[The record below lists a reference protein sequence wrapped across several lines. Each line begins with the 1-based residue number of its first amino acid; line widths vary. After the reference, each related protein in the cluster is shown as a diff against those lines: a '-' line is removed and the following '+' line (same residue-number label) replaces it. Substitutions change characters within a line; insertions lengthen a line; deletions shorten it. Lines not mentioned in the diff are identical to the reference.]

1 MTAKIIDKGIQARDK
16 LLKGIKIAADTVSV
30 TLGPRGRNVVIE
42 KSFGAPK
49 ITKDGVSV
57 AKEIELQD
65 KVENLGVQV
74 LKEAANKTNDRA
86 GDGTTT
92 TIVLGESIARE
103 GVKAVT
109 AGMNPMDLK
118 RGIEAASERVLS
130 EIKNSSKTIS
140 SSEEIAQVAT
150 ISANGDSDIGKKIAK
165 AFEKVGKDGVI
176 TVEEANKSDV
186 FEVDVVEGMNFD
198 RGYISPYFVTNSEKM
213 TAELENPYIL
223 VFEKKISSLQ
233 QMLKLLEEVMQ
244 SSKPLLII
252 AEDIEGEALATLI
265 VNKLRGGLK
274 VVAVKAPGFGDRR
287 KSMLEDISILTGSQL
302 ISEDLGHKLENV
314 TLNDLGTAKK
324 VFISKDDTTIVN
336 GAGNKSEIHS
346 RCEQIKSQVVETSSD
361 YDKEKLEERL
371 AKLAGGVAVLKVGG
385 ITEVEVKEKKD
396 RVEDAYHA
404 TKAAIAEG
412 IVPGGGCTLLYASK
426 SLQGMKG
433 KNDDETAGIEIVRKS
448 LSAPINRILENA
460 GSESALIVAKLLEQ
474 NKVTMTYDAQNH
486 QVVDAF
492 AKGIVDPTKVVRNAL
507 QSASSVASLL
517 VTTEATI
524 CDAPNKKD
532 DSVAPSGGNMPM
544 GGMGGMGGMGM

>member
-1 MTAKIIDKGIQARDK
+1 MTAKTINKGTSARDR
-16 LLKGIKIAADTVSV
+16 LLKGIKIVSDTVGV

-57 AKEIELQD
+57 AKEIELDD
-65 KVENLGVQV
+65 KVENLGAQI

-92 TIVLGESIARE
+92 TIVLAESIAKE

-118 RGIEAASERVLS
+118 RGIEAASEKVLA
-130 EIKNSSKTIS
+130 EIKKVSKNIS
-140 SSEEIAQVAT
+140 SSEEISQVAT
-150 ISANGDSDIGKKIAK
+150 ISANGDADIGSKIAM

-176 TVEEANKSDV
+176 TVEEANKSDA
-186 FEVDVVEGMNFD
+186 FEVEVVEGMNFD

-213 TAELENPYIL
+213 TCELEDTHIL
-223 VFEKKISSLQ
+223 IFEKKISNLQ
-233 QMLKLLEEVMQ
+233 QMVKLLEEVVQ

-274 VVAVKAPGFGDRR
+274 VSAVKAPGFGDRR
-287 KSMLEDISILTGSQL
+287 KSMLEDIAALTGAQL

-314 TLNDLGTAKK
+314 TLDDLGSAKK
-324 VFISKDDTTIVN
+324 VLISKDDTTIVS
-336 GAGNKSEIHS
+336 GTGSELDVKA
-346 RCEQIKSQVVETSSD
+346 RCNQIKSQIAEATSD
-361 YDKEKLEERL
+361 YDREKLEERL
-371 AKLAGGVAVLKVGG
+371 AKLSGGIAVLKVGG

-412 IVPGGGCTLLYASK
+412 IVPGGGCTLLYAANILSD
-426 SLQGMKG
+426 LKG
-433 KNDDETAGIEIVRKS
+433 KNSDETVGIQIVKKA
-448 LSAPINRILENA
+448 LSAPIRKILENSGLE
-460 GSESALIVAKLLEQ
+460 GSLNIEKLLER
-474 NKVTMTYDAQNH
+474 NNSVMTYDAQNH
-486 QVVDAF
+486 KVVNAF
-492 AKGIVDPTKVVRNAL
+492 EKGIVDPTKVVRNAL
-507 QSASSVASLL
+507 QSAASVASLL

-524 CDAPNKKD
+524 CDRPGKKD
-532 DSVAPSGGNMPM
+532 DAPMPGGGGMPM

>member
-1 MTAKIIDKGIQARDK
+1 MTAKMIDRGTQARDK
-16 LLKGIKIAADTVSV
+16 LLKGIKIVADTVGV

-57 AKEIELQD
+57 AKEIELED
-65 KVENLGVQV
+65 KVENLGAQI

-92 TIVLGESIARE
+92 TIVLAEAIARE

-118 RGIEAASERVLS
+118 RGIEAASEKILN
-130 EIKNSSKTIS
+130 EIKKASKNIS
-140 SSEEIAQVAT
+140 SSEEISQVAT
-150 ISANGDSDIGKKIAK
+150 ISANGDADIGEKIAK

-176 TVEEANKSDV
+176 TVEEANKSDI
-186 FEVDVVEGMNFD
+186 FEVEVVEGMNFD

-213 TAELENPYIL
+213 TCELEDAHIL
-223 VFEKKISSLQ
+223 VYEKKISNLQ
-233 QMLKLLEEVMQ
+233 QMIKLLEEVVQ

-274 VVAVKAPGFGDRR
+274 VAAVKAPGFGDRR
-287 KSMLEDISILTGSQL
+287 KSMLEDIAALTGAQL

-314 TLNDLGTAKK
+314 TLDDLGSAKK
-324 VFISKDDTTIVN
+324 ILISKDDTTIVN
-336 GAGNKSEIHS
+336 GAGNKSDIKA
-346 RCEQIKSQVVETSSD
+346 RCDQIKSQIAEATSD

-426 SLQGMKG
+426 VLIGMKG
-433 KNDDETAGIEIVRKS
+433 KNADETVGIDIVRRA
-448 LSAPINRILENA
+448 LSAPIRKILDNA
-460 GSESALIVAKLLEQ
+460 GVESALIVEKLLEQ
-474 NKVTMTYDAQNH
+474 NKHTMTYDAQNH
-486 QVVDAF
+486 EVVDAF
-492 AKGIVDPTKVVRNAL
+492 KKGIVDPTKVVRNAL
-507 QSASSVASLL
+507 QSAASVASLL
-517 VTTEATI
+517 VTTEATV
-524 CDAPNKKD
+524 CDAPKKD
-532 DSVAPSGGNMPM
+532 DSMSGGGMSM

>member
-1 MTAKIIDKGIQARDK
+1 MTAKTIDKGIAARDK
-16 LLKGIKIAADTVSV
+16 LLKGIKVVADTVGV

-57 AKEIELQD
+57 AKEIELED
-65 KVENLGVQV
+65 KVENLGAQI

-92 TIVLGESIARE
+92 TIVLAEAIARE

-118 RGIEAASERVLS
+118 RGIEAASEKILE
-130 EIKNSSKTIS
+130 EIKKASKNIS
-140 SSEEIAQVAT
+140 SSEEISQVAT
-150 ISANGDSDIGKKIAK
+150 ISANGDADIGAKIAK

-213 TAELENPYIL
+213 TCELEDAHIL
-223 VFEKKISSLQ
+223 VFEKKISNLQ
-233 QMLKLLEEVMQ
+233 QMLKLLEEVVQ

-287 KSMLEDISILTGSQL
+287 KSMLEDIAALTGAQL

-314 TLNDLGTAKK
+314 TLDDLGSAKK
-324 VFISKDDTTIVN
+324 VLISKDDTTIVN
-336 GAGNKSEIHS
+336 GSGNKSEIKA
-346 RCEQIKSQVVETSSD
+346 RCDQIKSQIAETTSD
-361 YDKEKLEERL
+361 YDREKLEERL

-426 SLQGMKG
+426 TLNGMKG
-433 KNDDETAGIEIVRKS
+433 KNADETVGIGIVEKA
-448 LSAPINRILENA
+448 LSAPIRKILENA
-460 GSESALIVAKLLEQ
+460 GLESALIVEKLLEH
-474 NKVTMTYDAQNH
+474 NKSTMTYDAQNH
-486 QVVDAF
+486 EVVNAF
-492 AKGIVDPTKVVRNAL
+492 KKGIVDPTKVVRNAL
-507 QSASSVASLL
+507 QSAASVASLL
-517 VTTEATI
+517 VTTEATV
-524 CDAPNKKD
+524 CDTPGKKD
-532 DSVAPSGGNMPM
+532 EPMAGGGMPM

>member
-1 MTAKIIDKGIQARDK
+1 MTAKTINKGTQARDS
-16 LLKGIKIAADTVSV
+16 LLRGIKIVADTVGV

-57 AKEIELQD
+57 AKEIELED
-65 KVENLGVQV
+65 KVENLGAQI

-92 TIVLGESIARE
+92 TIVLAESIARE

-118 RGIEAASERVLS
+118 RGIEAASERVLE
-130 EIKNSSKTIS
+130 EIKKSSKKIS
-140 SSEEIAQVAT
+140 SSSEICQVAT
-150 ISANGDSDIGKKIAK
+150 ISANGDADIGMKIAK

-186 FEVDVVEGMNFD
+186 FEIDVVEGMNFD
-198 RGYISPYFVTNSEKM
+198 RGYISPYFVSNSEKM
-213 TAELENPYIL
+213 TCELEDAHIL
-223 VFEKKISSLQ
+223 VFEKKISNLQ
-233 QMLKLLEEVMQ
+233 QMLKLLEEVVQ

-274 VVAVKAPGFGDRR
+274 VAAVKAPGFGDRR
-287 KSMLEDISILTGSQL
+287 RSMLEDIAALTGAQL

-314 TLNDLGTAKK
+314 TLSDLGSAKK
-324 VFISKDDTTIVN
+324 VLISKDDTTIVN
-336 GAGNKSEIHS
+336 GAGKKSDIKARCDQIKSEIS
-346 RCEQIKSQVVETSSD
+346 ESTSD

-371 AKLAGGVAVLKVGG
+371 AKLSGGVAVLKVGG

-412 IVPGGGCTLLYASK
+412 IVPGGACTLLYASK
-426 SLQGMKG
+426 VLIDMKG
-433 KNDDETAGIEIVRKS
+433 KNADETVGIQIVKKALSSPIRK
-448 LSAPINRILENA
+448 ILENA
-460 GSESALIVAKLLEQ
+460 GLESALIVEKLLERNQ
-474 NKVTMTYDAQNH
+474 STITYDAQNH
-486 QVVDAF
+486 EVVDAF
-492 AKGIVDPTKVVRNAL
+492 EKGIVDPTKVVRNAL
-507 QSASSVASLL
+507 QSAASVASLL
-517 VTTEATI
+517 VTTEATV
-524 CDAPNKKD
+524 CDSPKKR
-532 DSVAPSGGNMPM
+532 
-544 GGMGGMGGMGM
+544 

>member
-1 MTAKIIDKGIQARDK
+1 MTAKTIDKGIAARDK
-16 LLKGIKIAADTVSV
+16 LLKGIKVVADTVGV

-57 AKEIELQD
+57 AKEIELED
-65 KVENLGVQV
+65 KVENLGAQI

-92 TIVLGESIARE
+92 TIVLAEAIARE

-118 RGIEAASERVLS
+118 RGIEAASEKILE
-130 EIKNSSKTIS
+130 EIKKASKNIS
-140 SSEEIAQVAT
+140 SSEEISQVAT
-150 ISANGDSDIGKKIAK
+150 ISANGDADIGAKIAK

-213 TAELENPYIL
+213 TCELEDAHIL
-223 VFEKKISSLQ
+223 IFEKKISNLQ
-233 QMLKLLEEVMQ
+233 QMLKLLEEVVQ

-287 KSMLEDISILTGSQL
+287 KSMLEDIAALTGAQL

-314 TLNDLGTAKK
+314 TLDDLGSAKK
-324 VFISKDDTTIVN
+324 VLISKDDTTIVN
-336 GAGNKSEIHS
+336 GSGNKSEIKA
-346 RCEQIKSQVVETSSD
+346 RCDQIKSQIAETTSD
-361 YDKEKLEERL
+361 YDREKLEERL

-426 SLQGMKG
+426 TLNGMKG
-433 KNDDETAGIEIVRKS
+433 KNADETVGIGIVEKA
-448 LSAPINRILENA
+448 LSAPIRKILENA
-460 GSESALIVAKLLEQ
+460 GLESALIVEKLLEH
-474 NKVTMTYDAQNH
+474 NKSTMTYDAQNH
-486 QVVDAF
+486 EVVNAF
-492 AKGIVDPTKVVRNAL
+492 KKGIVDPTKVVRNAL
-507 QSASSVASLL
+507 QSAASVASLL
-517 VTTEATI
+517 VTTEATV
-524 CDAPNKKD
+524 CDTPGKKD
-532 DSVAPSGGNMPM
+532 EPMAGGGMPM

>member
-1 MTAKIIDKGIQARDK
+1 MTAKIIDKGTTARDK
-16 LLKGIKIAADTVSV
+16 LLKGIRIASDTVSV
-30 TLGPRGRNVVIE
+30 TLGPRGRNVIIE

-57 AKEIELQD
+57 AKEIELED

-118 RGIEAASERVLS
+118 RGIETATEAILA
-130 EIKNSSKTIS
+130 EIKRRSRNIS
-140 SSEEIAQVAT
+140 SSAEIAQVAT
-150 ISANGDSDIGKKIAK
+150 ISANGDTDIGEKIAK

-176 TVEEANKSDV
+176 TVEEANKSDA

-213 TAELENPYIL
+213 TCELEDAYVL
-223 VFEKKISSLQ
+223 VFEKKISNLQ
-233 QMLKLLEEVMQ
+233 QMLKLLEEVVQ

-252 AEDIEGEALATLI
+252 AEDIEGEALAALI

-287 KSMLEDISILTGSQL
+287 KLMLEDIAILTGSQL
-302 ISEDLGHKLENV
+302 VSEDLGHKLESV
-314 TLNDLGTAKK
+314 TLDNLGTVKK
-324 VFISKDDTTIVN
+324 ALISKDDTTIVN
-336 GAGNKSEIHS
+336 GSGNKSAIKS
-346 RCEQIKSQVVETSSD
+346 RCKQIKAQIAEATSD

-371 AKLAGGVAVLKVGG
+371 AKLSGGVAVLKVGG

-412 IVPGGGCTLLYASK
+412 IVPGGGSTLLYASK
-426 SLQGMKG
+426 ILSNMKG
-433 KNDDETAGIEIVRKS
+433 RNADETVGIEIVKKT
-448 LSAPINRILENA
+448 LSAPIRKILENA
-460 GSESALIVAKLLEQ
+460 GLESALIVEKLIEK
-474 NKVTMTYDAQNH
+474 NEPRITYDAQKH
-486 QVVDAF
+486 KVVDAF
-492 AKGIVDPTKVVRNAL
+492 DTGIVDPTKIVRNAL
-507 QSASSVASLL
+507 QSAASVASLL
-517 VTTEATI
+517 VTTEATV

-532 DSVAPSGGNMPM
+532 DHPMPAGGNGGMPM
-544 GGMGGMGGMGM
+544 GGMGM

>member
-1 MTAKIIDKGIQARDK
+1 MTAKIIDKGTTARDK
-16 LLKGIKIAADTVSV
+16 LLKGIRIASDTVSV
-30 TLGPRGRNVVIE
+30 TLGPRGRNVIIE

-57 AKEIELQD
+57 AKEIELED

-118 RGIEAASERVLS
+118 RGIETATEEILA
-130 EIKNSSKTIS
+130 EIKRRSRNIS
-140 SSEEIAQVAT
+140 SSAEIAQVAT
-150 ISANGDSDIGKKIAK
+150 ISANGDMDIGEKIAK

-176 TVEEANKSDV
+176 TVEEANKSDA

-213 TAELENPYIL
+213 TCELEDAYVL
-223 VFEKKISSLQ
+223 VFEKKISNLQ
-233 QMLKLLEEVMQ
+233 QMLKLLEEVVQ

-252 AEDIEGEALATLI
+252 AEDIEGEALAALI

-274 VVAVKAPGFGDRR
+274 VAAVKAPGFGDRR
-287 KSMLEDISILTGSQL
+287 KLMLEDIAILTGSQL
-302 ISEDLGHKLENV
+302 VSEDLGHKLESV
-314 TLNDLGTAKK
+314 TLDNLGTVKK
-324 VFISKDDTTIVN
+324 ALISKDDTTIVN
-336 GAGNKSEIHS
+336 GSGNKSAIKS
-346 RCEQIKSQVVETSSD
+346 RCKQIKAQIAEATSD

-371 AKLAGGVAVLKVGG
+371 AKLSGGVAVLKVGG

-412 IVPGGGCTLLYASK
+412 IVPGGGSTLLYASK
-426 SLQGMKG
+426 ILSNMKG
-433 KNDDETAGIEIVRKS
+433 RNADETVGIEIVKKT
-448 LSAPINRILENA
+448 LSAPIRKILENA
-460 GSESALIVAKLLEQ
+460 GLESALIVEKLIEK
-474 NKVTMTYDAQNH
+474 NEPRITYDAQKH
-486 QVVDAF
+486 KVVDAF
-492 AKGIVDPTKVVRNAL
+492 DTGIVDPTKIVRNAL
-507 QSASSVASLL
+507 QSAASVASLL
-517 VTTEATI
+517 VTTEATV

-532 DSVAPSGGNMPM
+532 DHPMPAGGNGGMPM
-544 GGMGGMGGMGM
+544 GGMGGMGM

>member
-1 MTAKIIDKGIQARDK
+1 MTAKIINKGTQARDS
-16 LLKGIKIAADTVSV
+16 LLRGIKIATDTVSV

-57 AKEIELQD
+57 AKEIELEN
-65 KVENLGVQV
+65 KIENLGVQV
-74 LKEAANKTNDRA
+74 LREAASKTNDRA

-118 RGIEAASERVLS
+118 RGIEAASERVLH
-130 EIKNSSKTIS
+130 EIKKASKDIS

-150 ISANGDSDIGKKIAK
+150 ISANGDSDIGQKIAK

-176 TVEEANKSDV
+176 TVEEANKSDA

-213 TAELENPYIL
+213 TTELEDPYIL
-223 VFEKKISSLQ
+223 VFEKKISNLQ
-233 QMLKLLEEVMQ
+233 QMLKLLEDVMQ

-274 VVAVKAPGFGDRR
+274 VAAVKAPGFGDRR
-287 KSMLEDISILTGSQL
+287 KSMLEDIAILTGSQL

-314 TLNDLGTAKK
+314 TIKDLGTAKK
-324 VFISKDDTTIVN
+324 VLISKDDTTIVN
-336 GAGNKSEIHS
+336 GAGSKVEIKS
-346 RCEQIKSQVVETSSD
+346 RCSQIRSQISETTSD

-371 AKLAGGVAVLKVGG
+371 AKLSGGVAVLQVGG

-412 IVPGGGCTLLYASK
+412 VVPGGGCTLLYASK
-426 SLQGMKG
+426 VLQEMKG
-433 KNDDETAGIEIVRKS
+433 NNEDEKAGIEIVRKS
-448 LSAPINRILENA
+448 LSAPIHKILENA
-460 GSESALIVAKLLEQ
+460 GSESALIVAKLLEK
-474 NKVTMTYDAQNH
+474 NESYMTYDAQNH
-486 QVVDAF
+486 KVVDAF
-492 AKGIVDPTKVVRNAL
+492 KVGIVDPTKVVRNSL
-507 QSASSVASLL
+507 QSAASVASLL

-524 CDAPNKKD
+524 SDTPSKKD
-532 DSVAPSGGNMPM
+532 DSVSPSAPGAGMPM
-544 GGMGGMGGMGM
+544 GGMGGMGM

>member
-1 MTAKIIDKGIQARDK
+1 MTAKIVNKGTQARDK
-16 LLKGIKIAADTVSV
+16 LLKGIKLAADTVSV
-30 TLGPRGRNVVIE
+30 TLGPRGRNVIIE

-57 AKEIELQD
+57 AKEIELED

-118 RGIEAASERVLS
+118 RGIEAASARVLD
-130 EIKNSSKTIS
+130 EIKNASKKIS
-140 SSEEIAQVAT
+140 SSDEIAQVAT
-150 ISANGDSDIGKKIAK
+150 ISANGDSDIGHKIAK

-176 TVEEANKSDV
+176 TVEEANKSDA

-213 TAELENPYIL
+213 TCELEDPYIL
-223 VFEKKISSLQ
+223 VFEKKISNLQ
-233 QMLKLLEEVMQ
+233 QMLKLLEEVVQ

-274 VVAVKAPGFGDRR
+274 IAAVKAPGFGDRR
-287 KSMLEDISILTGSQL
+287 KSMLEDISILTRANL
-302 ISEDLGHKLENV
+302 ISEDLGHKLESV
-314 TLNDLGTAKK
+314 TLNDLGSAKK
-324 VFISKDDTTIVN
+324 VYISKDDTTIVN
-336 GAGNKSEIHS
+336 GAGIKSDIQA
-346 RCEQIKSQVVETSSD
+346 RCNQIKSQIVETTSD

-412 IVPGGGCTLLYASK
+412 IVPGGGATLLYASNVINNM
-426 SLQGMKG
+426 QG
-433 KNDDETAGIEIVRKS
+433 KNADETAGIEIVRKS
-448 LSAPINRILENA
+448 LSVPIRKILENA
-460 GSESALIVAKLLEQ
+460 GLESALIVEKLLER
-474 NKVTMTYDAQNH
+474 NKTTMTYDAQNH
-486 QVVDAF
+486 EVVDSYE
-492 AKGIVDPTKVVRNAL
+492 KGIVDPTKVVRNAL
-507 QSASSVASLL
+507 QSAASVSSLL
-517 VTTEATI
+517 VTTEATV
-524 CDAPNKKD
+524 CDIPGKKD
-532 DSVAPSGGNMPM
+532 DAMPSGGNMPM
-544 GGMGGMGGMGM
+544 GGMGGMGM

>member
-1 MTAKIIDKGIQARDK
+1 MG
-16 LLKGIKIAADTVSV
+16 
-30 TLGPRGRNVVIE
+30 NVIIE

-57 AKEIELQD
+57 AKEIKLED

-118 RGIEAASERVLS
+118 RGIETATEEILA
-130 EIKNSSKTIS
+130 EIKRRSRTIS
-140 SSEEIAQVAT
+140 SSAEIAQVAT
-150 ISANGDSDIGKKIAK
+150 ISANGDKDIGEKIAK

-176 TVEEANKSDV
+176 TVEEANKSDA

-213 TAELENPYIL
+213 MCELEDAYVL
-223 VFEKKISSLQ
+223 VFEKKISNLQ
-233 QMLKLLEEVMQ
+233 QMLKLLEEVVQ

-252 AEDIEGEALATLI
+252 AEDIEGEALAALI

-274 VVAVKAPGFGDRR
+274 VAAVKAPGFGDRR
-287 KSMLEDISILTGSQL
+287 KLML
-302 ISEDLGHKLENV
+302 EDLGHKLENV
-314 TLNDLGTAKK
+314 TLDNLGTVKK
-324 VFISKDDTTIVN
+324 ALISKDDTTIVN
-336 GAGNKSEIHS
+336 GAGNKSAIKS
-346 RCEQIKSQVVETSSD
+346 RCKQIKSQIAETTSD

-371 AKLAGGVAVLKVGG
+371 AKLSGGVAVLKVGG

-412 IVPGGGCTLLYASK
+412 IVPGGGSTLLYASK
-426 SLQGMKG
+426 ILNNMKG
-433 KNDDETAGIEIVRKS
+433 RNADETVGIEIIKKT
-448 LSAPINRILENA
+448 LSAPIRKILENA
-460 GSESALIVAKLLEQ
+460 GLESALIVEKLIEK
-474 NKVTMTYDAQNH
+474 NEPRVTYDAQKH
-486 QVVDAF
+486 KVVDAF
-492 AKGIVDPTKVVRNAL
+492 DTGIVDPTK
-507 QSASSVASLL
+507 
-517 VTTEATI
+517 I
-524 CDAPNKKD
+524 
-532 DSVAPSGGNMPM
+532 
-544 GGMGGMGGMGM
+544 